1 MKKFIAIV
9 LIITA
14 LLIAVMGFSKM
25 AEINKTRYTA
35 NAICEQQGEELHFFF
50 DGQEFVWEL
59 GAGDRVPKVS
69 TVRLTMESNGT
80 DEYADDEIIGYWER

>member
-1 MKKFIAIV
+1 MKKFIAIILV
-9 LIITA
+9 ITI
-14 LLIAVMGFSKM
+14 LLVAGLGTHKT

-35 NAICEQQGEELHFFF
+35 NAICEQQGGELHFFF

-59 GAGDRVPKVS
+59 GAGDRIPKVS

-80 DEYADDEIIGYWER
+80 DEYADDDSDR

>member
-1 MKKFIAIV
+1 MKRIIAIILV
-9 LIITA
+9 ITT
-14 LLIAVMGFSKM
+14 LLAAGMGIYKI

-35 NAICEQQGEELHFFF
+35 NAICEQQGGELHFFF

-59 GAGDRVPKVS
+59 GAGDRIPKVS

-80 DEYADDEIIGYWER
+80 NEYADDEIINYWER

>member
-9 LIITA
+9 LVITA
-14 LLIAVMGFSKM
+14 LLVAGMGIHKIAQ
-25 AEINKTRYTA
+25 INKTRYTA
-35 NAICEQQGEELHFFF
+35 NAICEQQGGELHFFF

-59 GAGDRVPKVS
+59 GAGDRIPKVS

-80 DEYADDEIIGYWER
+80 DEYADDEIINYWER

>member
-1 MKKFIAIV
+1 MKKFVAIV

-14 LLIAVMGFSKM
+14 LLIAIMECSKM

-35 NAICEQQGEELHFFF
+35 NAICEQQNGELHFYFK
-50 DGQEFVWEL
+50 GQEFVWKL
-59 GAGDRVPKVS
+59 GAGDRIPKVS

-80 DEYADDEIIGYWER
+80 DEYADDEIIDYWER